1 MPGTEGSGRLEDLYS
16 ACGPEA
22 GRLALLMTGDRE
34 LAADIAQ
41 EAFIRAAG
49 RFQDL
54 RSKDSFRA
62 YLRTTVVNLT
72 KSHFRHVA
80 VERKHLA
87 RVAGFAEPSL
97 GQTDLGDR
105 DLVEG
110 ALQTL
115 PHRQRAAVV
124 LRYCMDLSLK
134 GTAEALG
141 TTEKAVESLLYRG
154 LATLRTELEV
164 EG

>member
-1 MPGTEGSGRLEDLYS
+1 
-16 ACGPEA
+16 
-22 GRLALLMTGDRE
+22 MTGDRE

-49 RFQDL
+49 RFHDL
-54 RSKDSFRA
+54 RSKDAFRA
-62 YLRTTVVNLT
+62 YLRRTVVNLT
-72 KSHFRHVA
+72 RSHFRHAA

-87 RVAGFAEPSL
+87 KVAGFPQPATGPL
-97 GQTDLGDR
+97 DVGDR
-105 DLVEG
+105 DRIEG

-134 GTAEALG
+134 STAEALG
-141 TTEKAVESLLYRG
+141 TSEKAVESLLYRA
-154 LATLRTELEV
+154 LAALRAELEGD
-164 EG
+164 E